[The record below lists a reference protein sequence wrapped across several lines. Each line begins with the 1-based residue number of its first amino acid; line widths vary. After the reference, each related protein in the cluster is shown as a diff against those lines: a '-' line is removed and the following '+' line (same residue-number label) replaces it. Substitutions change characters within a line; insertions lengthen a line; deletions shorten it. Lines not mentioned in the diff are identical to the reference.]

1 MQLQQPNW
9 LEYYDSTDSN
19 WQLKMIAKKCLHGVF
34 DRSYRIPSDIKLKCE
49 IFGFDVD
56 AFLKDVKVNSAV
68 KKIKAII
75 GKDFSGLFGHNF
87 YENIDQFNGL
97 FEHNFYANIYRYC
110 SKNVNDH
117 ANVHMNLEWLLSD
130 IPLRWYI
137 FKCSNTWKR
146 WHTARWYRNA
156 IELRNDLSW
165 RFEDQTKVLCK

>member
-1 MQLQQPNW
+1 MNINW
-9 LEYYDSTDSN
+9 LEYYDSTDPN
-19 WQLKMIAKKCLHGVF
+19 WQLKMIAKKCLHKAF
-34 DRSYRIPSDIKLKCE
+34 DESYEIPNDVKLKCA
-49 IFGFDVD
+49 IVNFDID
-56 AFLKDVKVNSAV
+56 AFLKNAKIIEVV
-68 KKIKAII
+68 KKIKTI
-75 GKDFSGLFGHNF
+75 SNENF
-87 YENIDQFNGL
+87 DGS
-97 FEHNFYANIYRYC
+97 FEHNFYANIYQYC

-165 RFEDQTKVLCK
+165 RFEDQMKVLCK